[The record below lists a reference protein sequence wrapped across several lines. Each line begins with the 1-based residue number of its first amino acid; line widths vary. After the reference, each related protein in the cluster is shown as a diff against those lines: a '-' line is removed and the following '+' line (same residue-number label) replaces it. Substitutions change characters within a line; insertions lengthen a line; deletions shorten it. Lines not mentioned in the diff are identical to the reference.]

1 MVTKQNNGF
10 KLKEILEIKEMDMWQ
25 YQPLA
30 GSYAIIKV
38 KGRYLIGYNSFR
50 QQWEVPAGKRE
61 KGETPLDCARR
72 ELLEETG
79 QSVVDLKFVGLA
91 WVKNLLNGAE
101 KFNPLYYSTTDSLRP
116 FQQNEEMSD
125 IRLWDLK
132 DAVHID
138 QVDLAILD
146 YVSLLK
152 SKGLK

>member
-10 KLKEILEIKEMDMWQ
+10 DLIEILEIKEKDMGQ

-38 KGRYLIGYNSFR
+38 KGQYLIGYNTFR

-79 QSVVDLKFVGLA
+79 QSVVELKFVGLA
-91 WVKNLLNGAE
+91 RVKNHLNGAE
-101 KFNPLYYSTTDSLRP
+101 KFNPLYYSTTNSLRP

-125 IRLWDLK
+125 IRLWDLEENL
-132 DAVHID
+132 HID
-138 QVDLAILD
+138 KVDWAILD

-152 SKGLK
+152 LKE